1 MPLDLVGCSAGQQ
14 ILLNH
19 NLQLHE
25 DGGAGASSQ
34 LAARHRHIK
43 MADFPVSCPSESNQ
57 ISYYNILRFL
67 PPSASGSPGALL
79 APSVEEMF
87 PLQPSVVMGGHI
99 GNQSRNRRTVQRAG
113 PPRLRTGSSL
123 AGDKRSMEVRSGER
137 GRWTL
142 CHALMLDLYIVRHM
156 GEHIGVKTRAGA
168 KLTSVL
174 SLPRSDKKT
183 LWEKL

>member
-1 MPLDLVGCSAGQQ
+1 
-14 ILLNH
+14 
-19 NLQLHE
+19 
-25 DGGAGASSQ
+25 
-34 LAARHRHIK
+34 

-113 PPRLRTGSSL
+113 LPGSGL
-123 AGDKRSMEVRSGER
+123 APLWPGDNRSMEVRSGER
-137 GRWTL
+137 GRCTL
-142 CHALMLDLYIVRHM
+142 SHAPMLDLYIVRHM

-168 KLTSVL
+168 KLRSVL
-174 SLPRSDKKT
+174 SLPRSDKKNT
-183 LWEKL
+183 LGEAVKTGKDTR